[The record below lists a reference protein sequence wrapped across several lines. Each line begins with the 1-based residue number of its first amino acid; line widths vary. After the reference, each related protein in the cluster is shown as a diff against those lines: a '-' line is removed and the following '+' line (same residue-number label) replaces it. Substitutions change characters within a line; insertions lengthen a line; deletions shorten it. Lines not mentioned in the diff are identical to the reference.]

1 MRSHS
6 HVDFFCGGLAAEEP
20 MVSRCLRPKAE
31 LLELVTVRHPLDSW
45 LSMQRMMWHEHF
57 AGSDFSHFCK
67 RAIKMLEACE
77 NIPWVRYEEFSL
89 NPEAVMDVI
98 CKILKLE
105 NRSGY
110 WGEVDA
116 NIKLS
121 GDSGRSSETI
131 GIRRRPHTG
140 K

>member
-1 MRSHS
+1 MR
-6 HVDFFCGGLAAEEP
+6 
-20 MVSRCLRPKAE
+20 KY
-31 LLELVTVRHPLDSW
+31 T
-45 LSMQRMMWHEHF
+45 
-57 AGSDFSHFCK
+57 
-67 RAIKMLEACE
+67 
-77 NIPWVRYEEFSL
+77 WVRYEEFSL

-131 GIRRRPHTG
+131 GIRRRRPIPANEEESIYSLINQDKDSSYLHLCSLLGYDPDPKLAILFFIRQTLS
-140 K
+140 KTINLQ